1 MALFSGIP
9 SDIALHAIAG
19 KIVFTGYSVSILL
32 GLNKVGFKMKVTN
45 TRKLSA
51 YMKDVRETKK
61 LSQSKVASKVGIR
74 QDTVSSFELSP
85 DSTKLETFF
94 KILSALNL
102 ELDIKPRNESGSSN
116 SDSGWKEEW

>member
-1 MALFSGIP
+1 
-9 SDIALHAIAG
+9 
-19 KIVFTGYSVSILL
+19 
-32 GLNKVGFKMKVTN
+32 MKVTN
-45 TRKLSA
+45 TRQLSA

-61 LSQSKVASKVGIR
+61 LSQSKVGIR

-116 SDSGWKEEW
+116 SNSNSNSGWKEEW

>member
-1 MALFSGIP
+1 M
-9 SDIALHAIAG
+9 
-19 KIVFTGYSVSILL
+19 KI
-32 GLNKVGFKMKVTN
+32 TN
-45 TRKLSA
+45 TRQLSA

-61 LSQSKVASKVGIR
+61 LSQSKVANKVGIR

-102 ELDIKPRNESGSSN
+102 ELDIKHRNESGSPN
-116 SDSGWKEEW
+116 TDSGWKEEW